1 VANPLTSPTE
11 PDWVALL
18 REVAA
23 IAETGL
29 AFAGDVYDRERYTRL
44 RELAALLI
52 AVPTQTAPD
61 VIAELLRD
69 EPGYATPKIDVR
81 AGVIVEGQILLVREA
96 TDGLWSLP
104 GGFADVNLSPA
115 EAVEAEI
122 EQETGFTARATKLVA
137 LYDRR
142 RHHPSHP
149 RLLHCYKAFFLAEI
163 KGGAARPSVETTDV
177 AFFPEDAL
185 PPLSTGRVTAALI
198 GQIYRHWREPG
209 LATAFD

>member
-1 VANPLTSPTE
+1 LPTE
-11 PDWVALL
+11 PDWVPLL

-29 AFAGDVYDRERYTRL
+29 AFASDVYDRERYTRL
-44 RELAALLI
+44 RDLAAGLI
-52 AVPTQTAPD
+52 AVPTQTAPEL
-61 VIAELLRD
+61 IAELLRD

-81 AGVIVEGQILLVREA
+81 AGIIVDGRVLLVREA
-96 TDGLWSLP
+96 TDGMWSLP
-104 GGFADVNLSPA
+104 GGFAEINLSPA

-142 RHHPSHP
+142 RHHPAHP

-163 KGGAARPSVETTDV
+163 TGGAARPSIETTAV
-177 AFFPEDAL
+177 EFFPEAAL